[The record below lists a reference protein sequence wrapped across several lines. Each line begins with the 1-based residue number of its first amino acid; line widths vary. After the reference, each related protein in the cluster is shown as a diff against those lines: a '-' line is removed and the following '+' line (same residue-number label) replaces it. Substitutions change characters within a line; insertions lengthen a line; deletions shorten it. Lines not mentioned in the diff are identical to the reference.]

1 VEVVKVGFL
10 DGEKPLWWELS
21 LYRETSTSSRAG
33 SARFRRPSLFVANFA
48 DTEREQTMRPSGRT
62 VPMLWMMLLLFV
74 MVKACDNLTLTTANF
89 KARSIIARIEITRTQ
104 KTKFEADLEQSGAT
118 K

>member
-1 VEVVKVGFL
+1 
-10 DGEKPLWWELS
+10 
-21 LYRETSTSSRAG
+21 
-33 SARFRRPSLFVANFA
+33 
-48 DTEREQTMRPSGRT
+48 
-62 VPMLWMMLLLFV
+62 MMLLLFV

-89 KARSIIARIEITRTQ
+89 KARSIIARINIARTQ